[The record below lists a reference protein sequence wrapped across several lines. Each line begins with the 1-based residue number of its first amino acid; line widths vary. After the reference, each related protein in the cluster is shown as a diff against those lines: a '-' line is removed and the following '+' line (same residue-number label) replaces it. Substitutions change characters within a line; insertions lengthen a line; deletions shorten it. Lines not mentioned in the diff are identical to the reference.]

1 MDNNSKKMTNGILP
15 EINKVNSIPGVLAY
29 SVLCEATCSNLF
41 AFSPFSLNIE
51 SEDFLHYQCLA
62 DELKGRISAGDSSL
76 GTLCNLCVR
85 LDKIYEGL
93 MSSCWNAFVE
103 DANID
108 GDPGKFIVR
117 QMVIVKEFNDSLN

>member
-1 MDNNSKKMTNGILP
+1 MTNGILP

-76 GTLCNLCVR
+76 GTLCCRPRSV
-85 LDKIYEGL
+85 
-93 MSSCWNAFVE
+93 
-103 DANID
+103 
-108 GDPGKFIVR
+108 PT
-117 QMVIVKEFNDSLN
+117 